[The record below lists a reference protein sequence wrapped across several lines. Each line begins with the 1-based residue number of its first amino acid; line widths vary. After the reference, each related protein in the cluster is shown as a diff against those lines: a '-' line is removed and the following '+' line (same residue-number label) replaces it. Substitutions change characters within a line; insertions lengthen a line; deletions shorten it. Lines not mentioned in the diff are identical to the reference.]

1 MTGTRTR
8 QQKVTKA
15 TYFLRTGI
23 IIQLKDAHTV
33 FSIDDC
39 PLVKET
45 VSREAGKRDILLGG

>member
-23 IIQLKDAHTV
+23 NIQLKDAHTV
-33 FSIDDC
+33 FSIDDR

-45 VSREAGKRDILLGG
+45 VSR